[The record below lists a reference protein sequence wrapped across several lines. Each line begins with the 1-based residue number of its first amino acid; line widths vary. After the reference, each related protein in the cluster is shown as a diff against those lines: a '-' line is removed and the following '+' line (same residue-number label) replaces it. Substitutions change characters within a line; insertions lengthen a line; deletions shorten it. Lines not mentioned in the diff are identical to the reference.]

1 MIEFRPIA
9 NFCPGPNPLH
19 TDSQDFR
26 GRVVS
31 AARELFILKGYE
43 ETSMSDVGKALSVSK
58 PTIYECFASKQ
69 ALMEA
74 VVESA
79 VATLDMTLTRAAA
92 RGDVSFE
99 EYINRMPEECSA
111 MALDR
116 NRSAMYRLLIQ
127 EGARV
132 PAISTAFASRIAT
145 EIYAIYY
152 QLFDRA
158 IKSGECRPLELSV
171 LRRMFMSPVNTLM
184 LQIALSGEAS
194 VDPGQTRD
202 FLEKYFEMLRL
213 YLVPPHK

>member
-1 MIEFRPIA
+1 M
-9 NFCPGPNPLH
+9 H
-19 TDSQDFR
+19 TDRQDFR
-26 GRVVS
+26 ARVVS

-99 EYINRMPEECSA
+99 EYINRMPEECTA

-127 EGARV
+127 EGASNMEAC
-132 PAISTAFASRIAT
+132 PWLLAFPGAFFVTTLLSLNLLGDALRDA
-145 EIYAIYY
+145 
-152 QLFDRA
+152 LDP
-158 IKSGECRPLELSV
+158 KS
-171 LRRMFMSPVNTLM
+171 
-184 LQIALSGEAS
+184 LQ
-194 VDPGQTRD
+194 
-202 FLEKYFEMLRL
+202 
-213 YLVPPHK
+213 